1 MIKHNKWSSFRT
13 FQETIL
19 EVKNA
24 VLKIVTIIKWEAN
37 SLFATNQKIYSE
49 LEIEFANIRV

>member
-1 MIKHNKWSSFRT
+1 MIKYNKWNFFRT
-13 FQETIL
+13 FQGTIL

-37 SLFATNQKIYSE
+37 SLFAINQKIYSE

>member
-1 MIKHNKWSSFRT
+1 MLKHNKWSQLLT
-13 FQETIL
+13 FQETLL
-19 EVKNA
+19 EMKNA
-24 VLKIVTIIKWEAN
+24 ILKIVTIIKWEAN

>member
-1 MIKHNKWSSFRT
+1 MNKHNKWNQFQT
-13 FQETIL
+13 FQETLL
-19 EVKNA
+19 EMKNA
-24 VLKIVTIIKWEAN
+24 ILKIVTIIKWEAN

>member
-1 MIKHNKWSSFRT
+1 MIKHNKWNSFRT

-19 EVKNA
+19 EMKNSI
-24 VLKIVTIIKWEAN
+24 LKIVTIIKWEAN

>member
-1 MIKHNKWSSFRT
+1 MNKHNKWSQLQT
-13 FQETIL
+13 FQGTLL
-19 EVKNA
+19 EMKNA
-24 VLKIVTIIKWEAN
+24 ILKIVTIIKWEAN

>member
-1 MIKHNKWSSFRT
+1 MNKHNNWRRFQT

-19 EVKNA
+19 EISNA
-24 VLKIVTIIKWEAN
+24 VLKIVTVIKWDAHR
-37 SLFATNQKIYSE
+37 LYATNQKTYSE

>member
-1 MIKHNKWSSFRT
+1 MIKHNKWNLFRT

-19 EVKNA
+19 EVRNA
-24 VLKIVTIIKWEAN
+24 ILKVVTIIKWEAN
-37 SLFATNQKIYSE
+37 SLFAINQKIYSE

>member
-1 MIKHNKWSSFRT
+1 MNKRNKWNSNFS
-13 FQETIL
+13 FQEAFL
-19 EVKNA
+19 ERKSI

-37 SLFATNQKIYSE
+37 RLFATNQKIYSE

>member
-1 MIKHNKWSSFRT
+1 MFKHNKWRTNFT
-13 FQETIL
+13 FQENIL
-19 EVKNA
+19 ERQRI

-37 SLFATNQKIYSE
+37 RLFATNQKIYSE